1 MCYFFPIFFSPNSLD
16 LPVHRSQEHP
26 QASCCPCLGLSWPT
40 PPCRAQA
47 AHRGLSTVSPS
58 LAPPCFP
65 PLQRSPP
72 CTMGTLCA
80 LSAAVQAQPE
90 MLGSL
95 SRTLG
100 WGGSISTQQLQKF
113 PTPGEA
119 QLRHGGVPSPTEPR
133 CPPSART
140 ASARGLQR
148 AAAQINGDLSAHHCI
163 HLEGHKPRRRLFGNT
178 AKLVRSASDLPIERL
193 LGLGTA
199 ARSCRDKAAW
209 RYQMLRP

>member
-1 MCYFFPIFFSPNSLD
+1 MLSFSPLIP
-16 LPVHRSQEHP
+16 LI
-26 QASCCPCLGLSWPT
+26 CPCTVPKNVPRHHVAHAWGCRGDSHGQLHPAELRLHTGGSAPCPPAWLLRVFPLSKE
-40 PPCRAQA
+40 
-47 AHRGLSTVSPS
+47 
-58 LAPPCFP
+58 
-65 PLQRSPP
+65 PP

-80 LSAAVQAQPE
+80 LSAAVQAQPV

-95 SRTLG
+95 GRTLG

-133 CPPSART
+133 CTPSART
-140 ASARGLQR
+140 ASARGLPR
-148 AAAQINGDLSAHHCI
+148 AAAQINGELSAHHCI
-163 HLEGHKPRRRLFGNT
+163 HLEGRKPRRRLFGNT

-193 LGLGTA
+193 LGLGTT